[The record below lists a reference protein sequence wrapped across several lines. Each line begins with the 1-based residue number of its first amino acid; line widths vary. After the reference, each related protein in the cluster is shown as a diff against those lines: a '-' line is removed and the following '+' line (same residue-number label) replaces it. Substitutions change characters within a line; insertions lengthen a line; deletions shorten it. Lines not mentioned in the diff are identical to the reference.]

1 MKLRA
6 YKSNLSAPWTERRQ
20 DEALARAIPG
30 YPRDVDMVSDWPDGG
45 ERQGHKPLLPN
56 RDTLLLRGAS
66 RRAEE
71 AIYMAS
77 LSVLAQSWEDGVT
90 GEWGVARCLALA
102 ADRGATIH
110 VVGSEPPLVI
120 PPSGDAALFA
130 QAAQEFAQGKRRQ
143 RAEKRG
149 QVGGRVS
156 AERRRAEAREK
167 LKTIERFWHD
177 PKETRKD
184 AELAAIAGVS
194 VNTVKE
200 HLGDRPRKA
209 IKRAREAADKAKR
222 ATKEQSE

>member
-6 YKSNLSAPWTERRQ
+6 YKSNLSPPWTERRQ

-30 YPRDVDMVSDWPDGG
+30 YPRGVDVISDWPDGG
-45 ERQGHKPLLPN
+45 ARQGHKPLLPG
-56 RDTLLLRGAS
+56 RDGLLLRRAS

-77 LSVLAQSWEDGVT
+77 LSVLAQSWEDGAT

-110 VVGSEPPLVI
+110 VVGITPPLII
-120 PPSGDAALFA
+120 PPSSDAALFA
-130 QAAQEFAQGKRRQ
+130 EASQEFAQGKRRQ

-156 AERRRAEAREK
+156 ADRRKADAREK

-194 VNTVKE
+194 VNTVKD

-209 IKRAREAADKAKR
+209 IKRAREALQKAAR
-222 ATKEQSE
+222 AEKGKL